1 MKTLTSLTLMLFAI
15 PVAAAPI
22 YSGSVAGVFK
32 DPVLSGQYIMVDG
45 NLGARDNAG
54 SYVAT
59 GMGTKSIT
67 WGDFPEG
74 ANIHEPGFLGCG
86 DNGGAPR
93 FSALSFTGA
102 GFTNVAPE
110 TAFLLGTFTFTNGTS
125 RAWSS
130 IFGVTTE
137 ISITLTDPLLQMVDP
152 KLITTQFWATSNR
165 APPEANMAWNADFVY
180 FVSEDISFNVFEGA
194 TATAELWGKI
204 VGDPYV
210 ELTKLEVITPSGETP
225 SGYVGSG
232 PSDYGIPEPATLAL
246 LGLGLLSLA
255 AMRRKY

>member
-1 MKTLTSLTLMLFAI
+1 MKTLISLTLMLFAV

-22 YSGSVAGVFK
+22 YSGSVAGVFN
-32 DPVLSGQYIMVDG
+32 DPILSGQYITVDG
-45 NLGARDNAG
+45 NLGTRNNSG

-59 GMGTKSIT
+59 GMGTNSIT
-67 WGDFPEG
+67 WGDCPAGE
-74 ANIHEPGFLGCG
+74 NIHEPGFLGCG
-86 DNGGAPR
+86 DNGGAPL

-137 ISITLTDPLLQMVDP
+137 ISITLADSSETVDP

-165 APPEANMAWNADFVY
+165 SPAEANKSWNADFVY
-180 FVSEDISFNVFEGA
+180 FVAEDISFNVFEGA

-210 ELTKLEVITPSGETP
+210 DLTKLEVITPTGEDP

-246 LGLGLLSLA
+246 LGLGLAGLA
-255 AMRRKY
+255 VTRRQ